1 MDSLPQLTMTELQ
14 PWMNKQ
20 EMINACVAQ
29 VQKDLGMFGIEL
41 SYSGQINTAFDE
53 LFGQLQPQIDKM
65 LQKGNVGLMDIL
77 YRVDVPEKYV
87 KEMLSWD
94 TSLSVSLTKLILLRD
109 LQKVVIRYLLNK
121 QGL

>member
-1 MDSLPQLTMTELQ
+1 MDTLPKLNMSELQ
-14 PWMNKQ
+14 PWLNKP

-29 VQKDLGMFGIEL
+29 VQKDLGMFDIEL
-41 SYSGQINTAFDE
+41 SYSGQIASAFDE
-53 LFGQLQPQIDKM
+53 LFEQLHPQIEKM
-65 LQKGNVGLMDIL
+65 LQQGNVGLMDIL
-77 YRVDVPEKYV
+77 YRVDVPEKFV

-109 LQKVVIRYLLNK
+109 LQKVVIRDLLSK

>member
-1 MDSLPQLTMTELQ
+1 
-14 PWMNKQ
+14 
-20 EMINACVAQ
+20 
-29 VQKDLGMFGIEL
+29 
-41 SYSGQINTAFDE
+41 
-53 LFGQLQPQIDKM
+53 M

-109 LQKVVIRYLLNK
+109 LQKVVIRYLLSK

>member
-1 MDSLPQLTMTELQ
+1 
-14 PWMNKQ
+14 
-20 EMINACVAQ
+20 
-29 VQKDLGMFGIEL
+29 
-41 SYSGQINTAFDE
+41 
-53 LFGQLQPQIDKM
+53 
-65 LQKGNVGLMDIL
+65 
-77 YRVDVPEKYV
+77 VDVPEKYV